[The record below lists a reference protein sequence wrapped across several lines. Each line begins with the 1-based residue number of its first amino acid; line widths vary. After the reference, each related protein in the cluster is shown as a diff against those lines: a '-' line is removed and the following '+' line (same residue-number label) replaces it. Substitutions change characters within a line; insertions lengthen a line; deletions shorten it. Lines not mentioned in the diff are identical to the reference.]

1 MPAGERWIVHRSGA
15 SIRFLNDN
23 SLELANGG
31 ASVVLPGD
39 GSVRIT
45 APAGVTVTGT
55 LTVSGDILDQAGA
68 KGSVQRIRDGY
79 DAHSHGAGGVSPQ
92 L

>member
-68 KGSVQRIRDGY
+68 KGSVQHIRDGY